1 MLNYYNYFT
10 EAEDHFRQAR
20 NSGMFLLSPLDWALL
35 EAWKDAGIPIEAVLK
50 GIDRAFEKFHAR
62 KRRYSRVNSLAYC
75 TQEVL
80 DAARQL
86 TPVAAMDTPE
96 TRSAFEPRDLAEFF
110 RERAVQLRSLSA
122 QGHGGS
128 NVFAQSAAALE
139 EMKAQAEV
147 EELGDLEA
155 VEQRLTVLEDRVLA
169 VAMSAISE
177 ESLLAARREMDS
189 QLAAYRRKLTA
200 DQIAMLEQR
209 FLRRKSLEELGV
221 SRLSLFYVS

>member
-1 MLNYYNYFT
+1 MVNYYNYFT

-35 EAWKDAGIPIEAVLK
+35 EAWKDAGIPLEAVLR
-50 GIDRAFEKFHAR
+50 GIDRAFEKFHSR
-62 KRRYSRVNSLAYC
+62 RRRYSRVNSLAYC

-80 DAARQL
+80 DAARQS
-86 TPVAAMDTPE
+86 TPVAAMETPQ
-96 TRSAFEPRDLAEFF
+96 TRSAFEPRDLAAFF
-110 RERAVQLRSLSA
+110 RARAAELRRLSA
-122 QGHGGS
+122 RGHAGS
-128 NVFAQSAAALE
+128 SVFAQSASALE
-139 EMKAQAEV
+139 EMEAQAEV
-147 EELGDLEA
+147 GELGDLEA

-177 ESLLAARREMDS
+177 ESLLAARRELDS

-209 FLRRKSLEELGV
+209 FMRRRSLEALGV
-221 SRLSLFYVS
+221 LRLSLFHVP